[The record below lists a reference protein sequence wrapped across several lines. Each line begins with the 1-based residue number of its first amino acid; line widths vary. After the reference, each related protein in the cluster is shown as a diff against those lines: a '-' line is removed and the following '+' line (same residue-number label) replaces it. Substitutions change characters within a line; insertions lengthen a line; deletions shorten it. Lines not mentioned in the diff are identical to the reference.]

1 MAVIS
6 WPSYYSTEWMS
17 PVSSLLVGP
26 RNTALKKPNIPRW
39 WSPTT
44 DVRSNWTNLRPHPIS
59 RASFSII
66 KMPNSTLLCR
76 LYLESWNSERDL
88 KPHQSS
94 FGGPTSD
101 CNLDWGPSKWAP
113 MNLSGW
119 LKFKKKKKLM
129 LPNAGEDVEK
139 MDHSYVAGGS
149 INGVTLWK
157 SLIVF
162 NKG

>member
-1 MAVIS
+1 
-6 WPSYYSTEWMS
+6 MS
-17 PVSSLLVGP
+17 PVSSLPAGP

-76 LYLESWNSERDL
+76 QYLESWNSERNL

-101 CNLDWGPSKWAP
+101 CHLDWGPSKWAP
-113 MNLSGW
+113 MSLSGW
-119 LKFKKKKKLM
+119 LKLKKKKKKT
-129 LPNAGEDVEK
+129 DVTKCWWGYRE
-139 MDHSYVAGGS
+139 
-149 INGVTLWK
+149 NG
-157 SLIVF
+157 SLIHCWWEYKWYNTLKEF
-162 NKG
+162 DSF